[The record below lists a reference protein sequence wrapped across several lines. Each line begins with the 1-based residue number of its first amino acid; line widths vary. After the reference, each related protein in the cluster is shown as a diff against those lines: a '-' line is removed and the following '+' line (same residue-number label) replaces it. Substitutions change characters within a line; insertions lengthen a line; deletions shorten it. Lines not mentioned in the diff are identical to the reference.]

1 MWKIVRIS
9 GRIISM
15 PQRWLRICKQEL
27 LQFQSLR
34 QVLKLLESR
43 RACRAIGTIF
53 WPCFLCQPLLGAQ
66 RWRRRQLK
74 RLLKSEFTLFRN
86 SSLLFHVVQLVKYW
100 WIFMEL
106 NFKGL
111 LRKSLSGV
119 HALQKTWN
127 LAVSGRSR
135 ATTAKK
141 RTKSVL
147 HVSSCYLANTCCFYD
162 VLAVVEVVFVEVT

>member
-9 GRIISM
+9 EKILSM

-27 LQFQSLR
+27 LQFRSLR
-34 QVLKLLESR
+34 QVLKWLQSR
-43 RACRAIGTIF
+43 RACRAIGTMF
-53 WPCFLCQPLLGAQ
+53 WPCFLCQPLLGAR

-106 NFKGL
+106 NSKGL

-141 RTKSVL
+141 CTKRV
-147 HVSSCYLANTCCFYD
+147 
-162 VLAVVEVVFVEVT
+162 